1 MRPLSQP
8 AAGTC
13 RECHELSCFVMRPA
27 GNVMFRHGPPR
38 LLSASSGQTP
48 SSPRPPSRGP
58 ASVLAAASTVR
69 PALCRLRQYRKSW
82 MDPGSEAGVTGEGR
96 DRRPSCPPGGCLAA
110 DISPSCGRGDFACP
124 SVFRMAFLHRV
135 PFRSPRRRSG
145 RQAGPCFRA
154 YRVRACARAWARVC
168 AGAVRAPECPRAHPR
183 NQGAPFPSVP
193 VDFFRAGANR
203 DVKRPRADAASSH
216 PNIGTGAGKSS

>member
-13 RECHELSCFVMRPA
+13 RECYELSCFVMHPA

-69 PALCRLRQYRKSW
+69 PALCRLRQYRESW

-110 DISPSCGRGDFACP
+110 DLSPSCGRGDFACP

-135 PFRSPRRRSG
+135 PFRSPRRRPG
-145 RQAGPCFRA
+145 RQAGPFTARI
-154 YRVRACARAWARVC
+154 ACAPARGPGRVFAPARFARLIARARD
-168 AGAVRAPECPRAHPR
+168 PEIRAHLSRPFR
-183 NQGAPFPSVP
+183 WAFFAPA
-193 VDFFRAGANR
+193 RT
-203 DVKRPRADAASSH
+203 
-216 PNIGTGAGKSS
+216 GT